1 MKTFTSE
8 VKEITVNSPPHGIT
22 IVLENLDILYSIMK
36 KKREE
41 LKKEFLSLTPL
52 QRIRLMNA
60 LFNDIISFKAKTSG
74 KTEYE
79 VYRRYL
85 KPRK

>member
-1 MKTFTSE
+1 
-8 VKEITVNSPPHGIT
+8 
-22 IVLENLDILYSIMK
+22 MK

>member
-1 MKTFTSE
+1 ME
-8 VKEITVNSPPHGIT
+8 E
-22 IVLENLDILYSIMK
+22 
-36 KKREE
+36 KRKR

-85 KPRK
+85 KSRR